1 MYNNHLY
8 CLTMSTNLNTVDMR
22 LDKDEISFLER
33 NKIKH
38 EYKKDHIGNLFSVDC
53 SALRKK
59 FCNC

>member
-1 MYNNHLY
+1 MYNKHLY

-38 EYKKDHIGNLFSVDC
+38 EYKKDC

>member
-1 MYNNHLY
+1 
-8 CLTMSTNLNTVDMR
+8 MSTNLNTVDMR